1 MRRWSVGLVAVI
13 IACIL
18 LLEGLGADPDG
29 YRVRRAEA
37 LVKENPEFCV
47 LAGRVTEAVFAG
59 EEKCRIT
66 LDCGK
71 TGKVLVTV
79 RGEGC
84 PFYDLPGRRVR
95 VRTTLSLPKG
105 AANPGTFDYQQY
117 LRSEG
122 IYLLGRCSASDIE
135 AGPCCRDPFWGVLPN
150 RVSRFRYH
158 LYTRLKSMETREGDQ
173 TAAVLSGMLFG
184 SKEYLEDSTYE
195 DFQQNGTAHILSV
208 SGLHTG
214 VIYAGVLVLLG
225 KRRRSRVGTGVIVSS
240 LLLYAFLASF
250 SVSVTRAVWMI
261 FLSLAAE
268 KVHRRY
274 DMLSAAC
281 VTASFLLLKN
291 PALIH
296 STGFLLSFSA
306 VVSLAVAG
314 TGLGRLPGPEGGP
327 GKTLWKVFLPVTA
340 IQAGMAPVNAC
351 LFHYFSLAAFLA
363 NLPVIFLSALII
375 PLGMLTG
382 LLSLL
387 PGPFELLF
395 VLCARC
401 SGYLSGMMCFF
412 NDLTGLGGRLSWQV
426 PAPSLWMVLGYY
438 LVLWMLLSEHSVLHG
453 FDREGLKKTGAVLMA
468 LVILAGIQTWSRPDA
483 VFVDVGQGD
492 CIHLHTRNGKDYLVD
507 GGGSVFSDYDV
518 GKEAVVP
525 YLLANGVGHLDGV
538 FISHMDA
545 DHYKGLAGV
554 MEEIPVERVY
564 LYEGY
569 ENCLPETLEKLGISE
584 GFGPKVVLLSG
595 GDKVRLGRSAE
606 AKILFPEEIIPMTY
620 EEEEGFGD
628 AGGGTPV
635 GEGETDLNSAS
646 LVMKVEMRGLQILLT
661 GDIGE
666 EQENALVESCPAD
679 ALRCDILKVPHHG
692 SKYSSSE
699 TFLDKTAP
707 RAAVIQVGENNR
719 FGHPAWQTLDRLQS
733 RDAAT
738 FRNDRD
744 GAVLLRIGRKG
755 FTLKG
760 FRSGHTVE
768 KNLD

>member
-1 MRRWSVGLVAVI
+1 MRRWSVGLAAVI
-13 IACIL
+13 IVCIL
-18 LLEGLGADPDG
+18 VLESLGAEPDA
-29 YRVRRAEA
+29 YRTRRAEA
-37 LVKENPEFCV
+37 LVKECPEVCE
-47 LAGRVTEAVFAG
+47 LSGRITEAVFAG
-59 EEKCRIT
+59 EEKCRVT

-71 TGKVLVTV
+71 MGKVLVTV

-84 PFYDLPGRRVR
+84 PYYDLPGRTAR
-95 VRTTLSLPKG
+95 VRTVLSLPK
-105 AANPGTFDYQQY
+105 AASNPGTFDYRDH

-122 IYLLGRCSASDIE
+122 IYLLGRCSVSDLE
-135 AGPCCRDPFWGVLPN
+135 AGACCRDPFRGFLPN

-158 LYTRLKSMETREGDQ
+158 LYTRLKDLETGEDEE
-173 TAAVLSGMLFG
+173 TAAVLAGMLFG

-195 DFQQNGTAHILSV
+195 DFRRNGTAHILSV

-214 VIYAGVLVLLG
+214 VIYAGILLLLG
-225 KRRRSRVGTGVIVSS
+225 KRRRSRAGTLVIVSS
-240 LLLYAFLASF
+240 LILYAFLASF
-250 SVSVTRAVWMI
+250 SISVTRAVWMI

-268 KVHRRY
+268 KAHRRY

-291 PALIH
+291 PALVH
-296 STGFLLSFSA
+296 SAGFLLSFSA

-314 TGLGRLPGPEGGP
+314 TGLGRLPEP
-327 GKTLWKVFLPVTA
+327 GSGTGRTLWKVFLPVTA

-375 PLGMLTG
+375 PLGMVTG

-395 VLCARC
+395 LLCARC
-401 SGYLSGMMCFF
+401 SGYLSEMMCFF
-412 NDLTGLGGRLSWQV
+412 NDLTGLGGRLSWQI
-426 PAPSLWMVLGYY
+426 PAPSLWMVAGYY
-438 LVLWMLLSEHSVLHG
+438 LVLWMLLSEHSLLVG
-453 FDREGLKKTGAVLMA
+453 FDRRRLKKAGAVLMA
-468 LVILAGIQTWSRPDA
+468 MVLLAGAQTWARPDA

-525 YLLANGVGHLDGV
+525 YLLANGVGRLDGV

-554 MEEIPVERVY
+554 MEEIPVERVF

-569 ENCLPETLEKLGISE
+569 ENCLSETLEKLGLRS
-584 GFGPKVVLLSG
+584 GGRPQVVLLSG
-595 GDKVRLGRSAE
+595 GDEIRLGRGAQ
-606 AKILFPEEIIPMTY
+606 AKILFPEEIIPMAF
-620 EEEEGFGD
+620 EEEEGYGD
-628 AGGGTPV
+628 AGSGTPT

-646 LVMKVEMRGLQILLT
+646 LVMMAEVRGVRILLT

-666 EQENALVESCPAD
+666 EQENALVEAFRPEELC
-679 ALRCDILKVPHHG
+679 CDILKVPHHG
-692 SKYSSSE
+692 SKYSSGE
-699 TFLDKTAP
+699 AFLEKAGP

-719 FGHPAWQTLDRLQS
+719 FGHPAWQTLERLEK
-733 RDAAT
+733 RGAAT
-738 FRNDRD
+738 FRNDED

-755 FTLKG
+755 FTLRG
-760 FRSGHTVE
+760 FRSGKRLE
-768 KNLD
+768 I